1 VNKGTGAT
9 FVTFTLFKNGV
20 ATGLTCM
27 TSNSALA
34 TCSDLNLTH
43 AVSVSPG
50 DTISMGILP
59 STLVAVGDVSFTVEF
74 DPS

>member
-1 VNKGTGAT
+1 
-9 FVTFTLFKNGV
+9 
-20 ATGLTCM
+20 M